1 MVSRH
6 EPSPVP
12 TLGCLCSVF
21 WPGGFWS
28 IFVSKCSHRV
38 TANSGAEDLEE
49 QKRSTWS
56 GLCGS
61 PARDSCFKWCYS
73 GCFHW
78 FHCIFP
84 VFPHSQHLTSSCETC
99 WHNALWK
106 HCACSPGVKML
117 VSKAILL
124 DLIGNP
130 QIQTIELRF
139 TSLQAAPFYW
149 SLKTLLQKWQEQCKV
164 WCQSAGYQMNTERCR
179 YQNQVG
185 KNH

>member
-6 EPSPVP
+6 EPSPAP

-61 PARDSCFKWCYS
+61 PATDSCFKWCYS

-130 QIQTIELRF
+130 QITNYWASFHLTTSCSLLLVFENPSPKVARAMQGVVSICRVPNEHWELQI
-139 TSLQAAPFYW
+139 SKSSW
-149 SLKTLLQKWQEQCKV
+149 E
-164 WCQSAGYQMNTERCR
+164 
-179 YQNQVG
+179 
-185 KNH
+185 